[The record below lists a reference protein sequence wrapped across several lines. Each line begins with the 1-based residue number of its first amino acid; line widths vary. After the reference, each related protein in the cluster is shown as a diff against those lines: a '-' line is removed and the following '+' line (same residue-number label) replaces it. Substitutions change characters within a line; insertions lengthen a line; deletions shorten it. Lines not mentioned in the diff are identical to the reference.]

1 MLRQW
6 LVRLAAVKNLSRR
19 DVTAFI
25 TSLLLAFI
33 FWLTYSIDQNYDG
46 ETLKVPVVAESDIQ
60 GHQRLSSNVCLIEA
74 SCYCSGRRILAL
86 SRAERKDPVVVHF
99 DSAVF
104 THKSGDE
111 FFVSANDLGGY
122 ISEIFGKNVTLRGFS
137 TTGFT
142 FNFPVENHKTVAVV
156 PVSVISYKSQYMS
169 RSGLSVTPD
178 SVIVYGEP
186 QYLENIDKIVTEPLQ
201 MNNLSSSKSGSLKL
215 DVPKGI
221 RLSQSAVNY
230 SLDVTRYVEI
240 TKSVPVAVRNAPA
253 GKTFS
258 VYPSVADVAFK
269 CVFPMPSD
277 RTDEVVIYIDYAD
290 FAKSRN
296 GRCIAKVSELP
307 SGVIDCEV
315 TPDIFDCIEN
325 GG

>member
-6 LVRLAAVKNLSRR
+6 IVRLLAVKNISRR

-33 FWLTYSIDQNYDG
+33 FWLAYSIDQNYDG
-46 ETLKVPVVAESDIQ
+46 ETLKVPVIAESDIQ
-60 GHQRLSSNVCLIEA
+60 GHQRQSSNVCFIEA
-74 SCYCSGRRILAL
+74 SCDCSGRKIISL
-86 SRAERKDPVVVHF
+86 SRAEKKAPLVVHF

-111 FFVSANDLGGY
+111 YFVSANDLGGY

-142 FNFPVENHKTVAVV
+142 FIFPVENHKTVKVV
-156 PVSVISYKSQYMS
+156 PVNVISYKSQYMS
-169 RSGLSVTPD
+169 KNGLSVTPD

-186 QYLENIDKIVTEPLQ
+186 QYLENIDKVMTETLQ
-201 MNNLSSSKSGSLKL
+201 ISNLSSSKSGSLKL
-215 DVPKGI
+215 ETPKGV
-221 RLSQSAVNY
+221 RLSQAAVNY

-240 TKSVPVAVRNAPA
+240 TKSVPVTVKNAPS
-253 GKTFS
+253 GKS
-258 VYPSVADVAFK
+258 LSIYPSMADVSFK

-277 RTDEVVIYIDYAD
+277 RTDEVEICVDYAD
-290 FAKSRN
+290 FVKSRN
-296 GRCIAKVSELP
+296 GRCIARVSDLP
-307 SGVIDCEV
+307 SGVIDCTV

-325 GG
+325 GK